1 MRERVSQVTLIKSKW
16 NECWP
21 RWWMQQVCKHRL
33 ERKRPVSDE
42 FCRVL
47 FCSSF
52 TSSPNI
58 RCPPFT
64 WADKQISIPPWKHCH
79 SNPISPCF
87 LYPLLSFSLWPDSE
101 CLTMGWGGVFPHQMN
116 QFFIC
121 AGCEA
126 HINEGEMTRRYT
138 REKKEVKEKRVQD
151 TWLTWKHGKGQI

>member
-47 FCSSF
+47 FSSSF
-52 TSSPNI
+52 TSSPNS

-126 HINEGEMTRRYT
+126 HVNEVEMTRRYT
-138 REKKEVKEKRVQD
+138 REKKEVKK
-151 TWLTWKHGKGQI
+151 WTWKHGKGQI